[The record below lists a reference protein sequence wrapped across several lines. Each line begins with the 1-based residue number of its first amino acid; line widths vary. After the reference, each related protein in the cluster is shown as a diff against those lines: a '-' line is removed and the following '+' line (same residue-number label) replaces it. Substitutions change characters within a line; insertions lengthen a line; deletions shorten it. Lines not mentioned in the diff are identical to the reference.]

1 MLRNVYLEGE
11 MGEKFGTNF
20 QVHAETVQDVLKC
33 VEANHPSF
41 RKYLMDC
48 HEEDIG
54 FIIDVAD
61 NNLEYA
67 EECLMEVGEG
77 DVTCLLY
84 TSDAADE

>member
-1 MLRNVYLEGE
+1 

-41 RKYLMDC
+41 RKYLIDC
-48 HEEDIG
+48 HEEDVG

-61 NNLEYA
+61 NN
-67 EECLMEVGEG
+67 C
-77 DVTCLLY
+77 
-84 TSDAADE
+84 